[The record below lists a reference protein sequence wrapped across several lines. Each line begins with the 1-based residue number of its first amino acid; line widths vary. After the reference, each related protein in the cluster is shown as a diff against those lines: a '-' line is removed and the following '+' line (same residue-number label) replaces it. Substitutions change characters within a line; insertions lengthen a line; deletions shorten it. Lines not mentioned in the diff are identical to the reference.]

1 MSVIEPDQ
9 RPKLT
14 PKARLFVAFVLAVV
28 FLLGVLVGANLIEVK
43 DAVLAGAGAIL
54 PTLGQV
60 MVGGRA

>member
-9 RPKLT
+9 RPNLW
-14 PKARLFVAFVLAVV
+14 PFVLAVV